1 MQCYKLT
8 IAYDGTA
15 YSGWQIQPNAP
26 SIQQHL
32 QEALTT
38 FLPGEKIVVIGSGRT
53 DAGVHALNQI
63 AHFKTEHDISPN
75 RLLLALNGLVP
86 RDIRIKKVE
95 KAPLQFHS
103 QYSAIGKE
111 YHYHL
116 YLERVMDPFRRLY
129 CWHVLR
135 RIDLTLLHEAA
146 ALFVGTHDFTSFAN
160 EPHAG
165 SVAKNPVRTIYRIDT
180 SPTEGG
186 LRLEFEGNGFLYKMV
201 RNIVGTLIDVASHRL
216 TIADVVSI
224 FEAKDRRRA
233 GCAAPPQGLFLVRVD
248 YPPNHL
254 VLDPESPPMW
264 GNSAHEDEAA
274 EFL

>member
-8 IAYDGTA
+8 IAYDGTR

-32 QEALTT
+32 QEALTHL
-38 FLPGEKIVVIGSGRT
+38 FSGQHIAVIGSGRT

-63 AHFKTEHDISPN
+63 AHFKTEHEITTN
-75 RLLLALNGLVP
+75 RLLLALNGLLP

-95 KAPLQFHS
+95 LAPLHFHS

-135 RIDLTLLHEAA
+135 KLDLALLKEGAV
-146 ALFVGTHDFTSFAN
+146 LFVGTHDFTSFAN

-165 SVAKNPVRTIYRIDT
+165 AVFKNPVRTLYRLNLC
-180 SPTEGG
+180 PVEGG
-186 LRLEFEGNGFLYKMV
+186 MRLEFEGNGFLYKMV
-201 RNIVGTLIDVASHRL
+201 RNIVGTLVDVASHRL
-216 TIADVVSI
+216 TLAKVVSI
-224 FEAKDRRRA
+224 FEAKDRRCASR
-233 GCAAPPQGLFLVRVD
+233 AAPPQGLFLVKVT
-248 YPPNHL
+248 YPEDHL
-254 VLDPESPPMW
+254 LTHLTHQEEHSD
-264 GNSAHEDEAA
+264 HE
-274 EFL
+274 LH

>member
-1 MQCYKLT
+1 MHCYKLT
-8 IAYDGTA
+8 LSYDGTH

-32 QEALTT
+32 QEALAR
-38 FLPGEKIVVIGSGRT
+38 FLSGEHLSVIGSGRT

-63 AHFKTEHDISPN
+63 AHFKTEHEISPN
-75 RLLLALNGLVP
+75 RLLLALNGLLP
-86 RDIRIKKVE
+86 HDIRIKKVE
-95 KAPLQFHS
+95 IAPLHFHS

-116 YLERVMDPFRRLY
+116 YLDRVMNPFRRLY

-135 RIDLTLLHEAA
+135 KLDLTLLHEAA

-165 SVAKNPVRTIYRIDT
+165 SVAKNPVRMIYRLDIC
-180 SPTEGG
+180 PTEGG

-201 RNIVGTLIDVASHRL
+201 RNIVGTMVDVASQRL
-216 TIADVVSI
+216 TIADVISI
-224 FEAKDRRRA
+224 FEAKDRRCA
-233 GCAAPPQGLFLVRVD
+233 GRAAPPQGLFLVNVT
-248 YPPNHL
+248 YPEDHL
-254 VLDPESPPMW
+254 LIREHSDLQLP
-264 GNSAHEDEAA
+264 
-274 EFL
+274 